1 VGRVSDAGAGSAG
14 PDPRPTAA
22 DDPHLPATTAAG
34 VPAVPAG
41 TDLGVP
47 DPAGSW
53 GLDMAAATLRIDTG
67 DTDALFEALGNKLQR
82 ILGPRAQVQREGG
95 LRRNKRIAKIVV
107 DTGAGRLEATR
118 GRTGPVF
125 LSVHAV
131 RGITLQ
137 TAEIPADAWLEQ
149 LVAMVGDEASR
160 SAEVRNA
167 LGQLLDS

>member
-47 DPAGSW
+47 APAG
-53 GLDMAAATLRIDTG
+53 RIDTG